1 MSTISDDLE
10 VIGDVTLAAA
20 KQVKLT
26 GSGAVAFNTTGA
38 DPDWL
43 LAGHVSGLGPTIRRE
58 EALTVSLLR
67 TDGATGSRT
76 IVYLRG
82 EGLSDQANSYDAGG
96 MSIIQISNTDGA
108 EKTQLRW
115 SVNLGTGAQV
125 EEMILNQDGVLVV
138 GTSIG
143 TSVTTNGSADLNGI
157 LKVRGGG
164 VAASSGD
171 VRLRNNGA
179 IMARNAANTADLLLA
194 QITAADLL
202 QLRATHS
209 AIGAETVTGYIQVV
223 DTAGTVRKLAVV
235 S

>member
-1 MSTISDDLE
+1 MSEITGDLE
-10 VIGDVTLAAA
+10 VTGDVTLAAA

-26 GSGAVAFNTTGA
+26 GAGAIAFNTTGA

-43 LAGHVSGLGPTIRRE
+43 LAGHVSGLGPTVRRSGG
-58 EALTVSLLR
+58 LTISLFR
-67 TDGATGSRT
+67 DDGASGALS
-76 IVYLRG
+76 IAYLRG
-82 EGLSDQANSYDAGG
+82 EGVSDQASSYDAGG
-96 MSIIQISNTDGA
+96 MNIVQIANTDGA
-108 EKTQLRW
+108 ETTQLRW
-115 SVNLGTGAQV
+115 LVNTGTGAPV
-125 EEMILNQDGVLVV
+125 ETMILNQYGVLVV
-138 GTSIG
+138 GTSIS

-164 VAASSGD
+164 IAAESGD

-179 IMARNAANTADLLLA
+179 IKARNAANSADLLLA

-223 DTAGTVRKLAVV
+223 DTSGTVRKLAVV

>member
-1 MSTISDDLE
+1 MSEITGDLE
-10 VIGDVTLAAA
+10 VTGDVTLAAA

-26 GSGAVAFNTTGA
+26 GAGAIAFNTTGA

-82 EGLSDQANSYDAGG
+82 EGISDLGNSYDAGG
-96 MSIIQISNTDGA
+96 MSVIQISNTDGA

-115 SVNLGTGAQV
+115 SVNLGTGVQV
-125 EEMILNQDGVLVV
+125 ENMILNQDGVLVV

-164 VAASSGD
+164 IAASSGD
-171 VRLRNNGA
+171 IRLRNNGA
-179 IMARNAANTADLLLA
+179 IMARNAANSADVLLA
-194 QITAADLL
+194 QITPADLL
-202 QLRATHS
+202 QLRMTHS
-209 AIGAETVTGYIQVV
+209 VIGAETITGYAQFV
-223 DTAGTVRKLAVV
+223 DTSGVVRKLAVV